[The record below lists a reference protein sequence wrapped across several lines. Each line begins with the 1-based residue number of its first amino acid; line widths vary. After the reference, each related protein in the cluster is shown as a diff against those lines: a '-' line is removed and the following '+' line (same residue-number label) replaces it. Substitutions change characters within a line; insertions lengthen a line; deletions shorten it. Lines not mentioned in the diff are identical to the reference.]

1 MNPNSFT
8 TQLLIIG
15 GGPGGYVSAIRAAQ
29 LGLQVTLV
37 EGDKLGGTCLNVG
50 CIPSKA
56 LIHAAEQFD
65 KVTRYAQAPS
75 RGTGSTGTAIG
86 ITVQSPTI
94 DLAQTTRWKD
104 GIVSRLTGGVGALMR
119 KHGVTVINGWARLL
133 DGKTVEVSTRPDSH
147 PDSSDV
153 RIGCQHLLLA
163 SGSVAAPLPGAPFGG
178 AVISSTEALS
188 LTSVP
193 PRLVVVGAG
202 YIGLELGMAFR
213 KLGAQVTVV
222 EALDRLLPTYDEE
235 LTRPVTASLRRQG
248 IDLRLGCSVLGL
260 DPAFGAGST
269 GASDAEGATLRVRD
283 PAGAEFALQADQVL
297 VAVGR
302 RPHTQGWGLE
312 SLMLDMDGR
321 AVKVDDQCRTSMR
334 DVWAIG
340 DLTGEP
346 MLAHRA
352 MAQGEMVAEII
363 AGKRRHFSPAVIP
376 AVCFTDPE
384 LVTAGMTPAEAHK
397 AGLEVISAQFP
408 FAANGRAMTLESNE
422 GFVRVVARQDNHVIV
437 GWQAVG
443 VGVSELSAAFS
454 QSIEMGARLED
465 IGHTIHAHP
474 TLGEAVQESALRAL
488 GQALHI

>member
-1 MNPNSFT
+1 MNPKSFT

-15 GGPGGYVSAIRAAQ
+15 GGPGGYVAAIRAAQ

-37 EGDKLGGTCLNVG
+37 EGASLGGTCLNIG

-56 LIHAAEQFD
+56 LIHAAEQFH
-65 KVTRYAQAPS
+65 KVTRYAQPPGKGA
-75 RGTGSTGTAIG
+75 GSTGTAIG

-119 KHGVTVINGWARLL
+119 KHGVTVVNGWARLL

-147 PDSSDV
+147 PDSADMRV
-153 RIGCQHLLLA
+153 GCQHLLLA
-163 SGSVAAPLPGAPFGG
+163 AGSEALPLPGLPFGG
-178 AVISSTEALS
+178 AIISSTEALA

-193 PRLVVVGAG
+193 PRLAVVGAG

-213 KLGAQVTVV
+213 KLGARVTVV
-222 EALDRLLPTYDEE
+222 ESMDRLLPTYDEE
-235 LTRPVTASLRRQG
+235 LTRPVTAALRRQG
-248 IDLRLGCSVLGL
+248 IDLRLGCSVQGL
-260 DPAFGAGST
+260 DAGS
-269 GASDAEGATLRVRD
+269 GAVSGAAGATLRVRD
-283 PAGAEFALQADQVL
+283 PAGVEFTLEVDQVL

-302 RPHTQGWGLE
+302 RPRTQGWGLE
-312 SLMLDMDGR
+312 SLMLDMEGR

-352 MAQGEMVAEII
+352 MAQGEMVVEII

-384 LVTAGMTPAEAHK
+384 LVTAGLSPAEAHK
-397 AGLEVISAQFP
+397 AGMEVISAQFP
-408 FAANGRAMTLESNE
+408 FSANGRAMTLESNE

-465 IGHTIHAHP
+465 VGHTIHAHP
-474 TLGEAVQESALRAL
+474 TLGEAVQESALRAM